1 MDDRVQST
9 KKKLIYNVISM
20 SCILGLVI
28 FSLIVLPNGSSS
40 WFAKNQNV
48 KGNGMGIG
56 AEKYPLKIEYARY
69 DTETMETE
77 EFSTIDIDSQLNFL
91 ESDMWYPGYSVVF
104 KLRITNVGDSPVSV
118 SSVGFCAP
126 DESEEVAREVDGAS
140 YYLGTQLSAAVIAI
154 DETAQNSP
162 TERRL
167 LTIGENGELNR
178 VDLALYNSGGENV
191 LSPSNSI
198 LLTVR
203 ITFINDEVNSQD
215 MYRNF
220 GRDENALECCQ
231 RRLFVT
237 YLPIE

>member
-1 MDDRVQST
+1 
-9 KKKLIYNVISM
+9 
-20 SCILGLVI
+20 
-28 FSLIVLPNGSSS
+28 
-40 WFAKNQNV
+40 
-48 KGNGMGIG
+48 
-56 AEKYPLKIEYARY
+56 
-69 DTETMETE
+69 
-77 EFSTIDIDSQLNFL
+77 
-91 ESDMWYPGYSVVF
+91 
-104 KLRITNVGDSPVSV
+104 
-118 SSVGFCAP
+118 
-126 DESEEVAREVDGAS
+126 VARKVDGAS
-140 YYLGTQLSAAVIAI
+140 YYRGTQLSAAVIAI

-215 MYRNF
+215 IYRNF
-220 GRDENALECCQ
+220 GRGENALECCQ